1 LIESLKNELIEFAE
15 KNQDSFFIERNCF
28 LYDNIYFNILSST
41 MESKGIQDKIW
52 GNVSIGARQDN
63 DKRI

>member
-1 LIESLKNELIEFAE
+1 LLK